1 MFANKKITVAALMFL
16 ALSACKKEEKET
28 AQAQLPKVQVV
39 EVEPQDIPLSF
50 EFAARA
56 QGSKDTEVRARVG
69 GILLQRNY
77 VEGSTVEEGKVL
89 FQIDPEPFKVAL
101 DQAKAKLAQNEAQL
115 KAAQT
120 QWERIKKL
128 FADRIVSEKARDEA
142 LANLDSLKASTQLA
156 QAEVEQAQLNLDY
169 TTVKAP
175 ISGVTSMEAQSEG
188 SLISAN
194 GILTS
199 ITQLN
204 PIYVI
209 FSASENEILSL
220 TNMVERGLIKN
231 PANKNEIFAKVKTG
245 NDEMY
250 PLEGRI
256 NFINPSIDETTG
268 TIKLRAVF
276 ENPEGK
282 LRPGQFLRLVME
294 GLTRINA
301 LIVPQEAVMQGA
313 ASSYVYRVNAN
324 GVVENVSVQAGLTTK
339 DGGWIIDSGLDAG
352 DKVVVSGV
360 MKLRPGMQAEPIV
373 VNSKAPAAEKAVVE

>member
-16 ALSACKKEEKET
+16 ALLACKKEEKET

-56 QGSKDTEVRARVG
+56 QGSKDTEIRARVG

-156 QAEVEQAQLNLDY
+156 QAEVEQAQLNLGY

-175 ISGVTSMEAQSEG
+175 IGGVTSMEAQSEG

-360 MKLRPGMQAEPIV
+360 MKLRPGMQVEPIV